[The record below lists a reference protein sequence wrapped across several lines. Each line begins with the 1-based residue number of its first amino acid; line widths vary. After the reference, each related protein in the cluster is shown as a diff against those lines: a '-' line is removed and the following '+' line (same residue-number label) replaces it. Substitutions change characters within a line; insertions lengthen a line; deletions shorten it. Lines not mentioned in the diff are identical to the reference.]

1 MGSFHKYDMIC
12 NARYISSDILY
23 SNGWKGICQ
32 SKKISKNNGMV
43 ILAKFIEKRTLKM
56 IK

>member
-23 SNGWKGICQ
+23 CTGWRCTCQ
-32 SKKISKNNGMV
+32 SKKSSQDNVWI
-43 ILAKFIEKRTLKM
+43 
-56 IK
+56 